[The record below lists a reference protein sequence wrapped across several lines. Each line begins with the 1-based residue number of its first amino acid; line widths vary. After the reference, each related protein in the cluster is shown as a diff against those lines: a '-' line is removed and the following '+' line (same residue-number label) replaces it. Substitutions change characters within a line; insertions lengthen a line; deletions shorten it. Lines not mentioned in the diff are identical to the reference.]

1 MMTIERDDSDY
12 KHVKIFKNFSA
23 FALTKD
29 YLEITLRQ
37 FYEAGFKRGY
47 YYGGMKGDD
56 TGIDPDNSDVCF
68 DTYNQE
74 DTNDDN

>member
-1 MMTIERDDSDY
+1 MTTEIDDSDY

-37 FYEAGFKRGY
+37 FYEAGFKMGY
-47 YYGGMKGDD
+47 DYGMGDD
-56 TGIDPDNSDVCF
+56 SDIDRDDSDVCF

-74 DTNDDN
+74 DVK